1 VRTGDP
7 GIDQAGDRG
16 FVSIGYIA
24 KTCGIKGDVKVIPL
38 TDVPDRYTTLRKVTI
53 QKRSG
58 ERKEYSLKGVSAVR
72 GGLRIS
78 FTPAISVSEAEE
90 IVGGYIMVPEKEV
103 PQLAEDCYYHFEIM
117 DMEVYTGDGRYLG
130 RIVDILSTGSND
142 VYVVKDQ
149 NNKEYM
155 IPAIQDVVKEV
166 DTKAKRMIISVMEG
180 LL

>member
-1 VRTGDP
+1 M
-7 GIDQAGDRG
+7 
-16 FVSIGYIA
+16 
-24 KTCGIKGDVKVIPL
+24 
-38 TDVPDRYTTLRKVTI
+38 I
-53 QKRSG
+53 QTRSG

-90 IVGGYIMVPEKEV
+90 IVGGYITVPEKEV
-103 PQLAEDCYYHFEIM
+103 PQLAKDCYYHFEIM
-117 DMEVYTGDGRYLG
+117 DMEVYTGEGRYLG

-142 VYVVKDQ
+142 VYVVRDQ
-149 NNKEYM
+149 NKEYM

>member
-1 VRTGDP
+1 MRVRDS
-7 GIDQAGDRG
+7 GIDPAGDSG

-24 KTCGIKGDVKVIPL
+24 KIFGIKGDVKVIPL
-38 TDVPDRYTTLRKVTI
+38 TDVPDRYTNLRKVTI

-58 ERKEYSLKGVSAVR
+58 ERKEYSLKGVSAIR

-78 FTPAISVSEAEE
+78 FTPAITVSEAEE
-90 IVGGYIMVPEKEV
+90 IVGGYITVPEKEV
-103 PQLAEDCYYHFEIM
+103 PGLAKDCYYHFEIM

-130 RIVDILSTGSND
+130 RIAEILSTGSND
-142 VYVVKDQ
+142 VYVVRDQ

-155 IPAIQDVVKEV
+155 IPAIHDVVKEV

>member
-1 VRTGDP
+1 MRTGDS
-7 GIDQAGDRG
+7 GIDHAVDSG

-24 KTCGIKGDVKVIPL
+24 KTFGIKGDVKVIPL
-38 TDVPDRYTTLRKVTI
+38 TDAPDRYANLRKVTI

-90 IVGGYIMVPEKEV
+90 IVGGYITVPEKDV
-103 PQLAEDCYYHFEIM
+103 AQLAKDCYYHFEIM
-117 DMEVYTGDGRYLG
+117 DMEVYTGEGRYLG

-149 NNKEYM
+149 NKEYM

>member
-1 VRTGDP
+1 MRVRDS
-7 GIDQAGDRG
+7 GIDQPGDSDL
-16 FVSIGYIA
+16 VSIGYIA
-24 KTCGIKGDVKVIPL
+24 KTFGIKGDVKVIPL
-38 TDVPDRYTTLRKVTI
+38 TDAPDRYTHLKKVII

-58 ERKEYSLKGVSAVR
+58 ERKEYSLKGVSAIR

-90 IVGGYIMVPEKEV
+90 IVGGYITVPEKEV
-103 PQLAEDCYYHFEIM
+103 PELAKDCYYHFEIM

-130 RIVDILSTGSND
+130 RIAEILSTGSND
-142 VYVVKDQ
+142 VYVVRDQ

-155 IPAIQDVVKEV
+155 IPAIRDVVKEV
-166 DTKAKRMIISVMEG
+166 NIKAKRMIISVMEG

>member
-1 VRTGDP
+1 M
-7 GIDQAGDRG
+7 
-16 FVSIGYIA
+16 
-24 KTCGIKGDVKVIPL
+24 IPL
-38 TDVPDRYTTLRKVTI
+38 TDVPDRYTNLRKVII
-53 QKRSG
+53 QTRSG
-58 ERKEYSLKGVSAVR
+58 ERKEYSLKGVSIVR

-90 IVGGYIMVPEKEV
+90 IVGGYITVPETEV

-117 DMEVYTGDGRYLG
+117 DMEVYTGEGRYLG

-142 VYVVKDQ
+142 VYVVRDQ
-149 NNKEYM
+149 DKEYM
-155 IPAIQDVVKEV
+155 IPAIGDVVKEV

>member
-1 VRTGDP
+1 MRTGDS
-7 GIDQAGDRG
+7 GIDHAVDSG

-24 KTCGIKGDVKVIPL
+24 KTIGLKGDVKVIPL
-38 TDVPDRYTTLRKVTI
+38 TDAPDRYTNLKKVMI

-58 ERKEYSLKGVSAVR
+58 ERKEYSLKGVRAVR

-90 IVGGYIMVPEKEV
+90 IVGGYITVPEKEV
-103 PQLAEDCYYHFEIM
+103 PGLAKDCYYHFEIM

-130 RIVDILSTGSND
+130 RITDILSTGSND
-142 VYVVKDQ
+142 VYVVRDQ

-155 IPAIQDVVKEV
+155 IPAIHEVVKEV